1 MNINLSTTY
10 GGLALKNPIVVG
22 ASNLVTNAENLV
34 QLQEAG
40 AAAIVYKSLFEE
52 QIELES
58 FQLSQ
63 MQEAY
68 SDWDSE
74 HSSLFPPIAHAGP
87 AEHLRQLK
95 EARKKL
101 TIPLIG
107 SLNCINDDSWLEYA
121 LKMEDTGIDALELN
135 FYQTNTDF
143 GLTSETVEDRQ
154 LKALELVR
162 AGVRLPLF
170 VKLSPFY
177 TNTLRLI
184 SRMDQFDVGGFVLFN
199 RLFQPDIDI
208 EEEKHYYPYNF
219 SNENDNRLALRYA
232 GLLHKKVKG
241 SIVANTGILHGK
253 DVVRML
259 LAGADA
265 VQVVS
270 AIYKKGI
277 QTIPHMLQEIKAWM
291 HRKNYKEIDDFQGK
305 LSKHNLTD
313 PYAYKR
319 AQYVDILLNSELFM
333 SYHPKQVANSR
344 EDGKEDYNHQL

>member
-1 MNINLSTTY
+1 MNTNLSTTY
-10 GGLALKNPIVVG
+10 GGLTLKNPVVVG
-22 ASNLVTNAENLV
+22 ASNLVTNPENLT
-34 QLQEAG
+34 QLEEAG

-58 FQLSQ
+58 YRMDQL
-63 MQEAY
+63 QETY

-95 EARKKL
+95 EARKKI

-135 FYQTNTDF
+135 FYQTSIDF
-143 GLTSETVEDRQ
+143 TLGPESIEGRQ

-177 TNTLRLI
+177 TNTLRLV
-184 SRMDQFDVGGFVLFN
+184 SKMDAFDVDGYILFN

-219 SNENDNRLALRYA
+219 SSESDNRLALRYA
-232 GLLHKKVKG
+232 GLLHGKVKG
-241 SIVANTGILHGK
+241 SIVANTGILHGR
-253 DVVRML
+253 DVVKML

-270 AIYKKGI
+270 AIYKRGM
-277 QTIPHMLQEIKAWM
+277 QAIPHMLQEIKSWM
-291 HRKNYKEIDDFQGK
+291 HRKNYTALDEFQGK
-305 LSKHNLTD
+305 LSKHKLPD
-313 PYAYKR
+313 PYAYQR
-319 AQYVDILLNSELFM
+319 AQYVDILMNSELFM
-333 SYHPKQVANSR
+333 SHHPKNITN
-344 EDGKEDYNHQL
+344 GKEDEKGDHRNKL

>member
-1 MNINLSTTY
+1 MNTNLSTTY
-10 GGLALKNPIVVG
+10 GGLVLKNPIVVG
-22 ASNLVTNAENLV
+22 ASNLVTNPENLV
-34 QLQEAG
+34 QLEEAG

-58 FQLSQ
+58 FKMSQ
-63 MQEAY
+63 MQEVY

-95 EARKKL
+95 EARKKIS
-101 TIPLIG
+101 IPLIG
-107 SLNCINDDSWLEYA
+107 SLNCINEDSWLEYA

-135 FYQTNTDF
+135 FYYTNTDF
-143 GLTSETVEDRQ
+143 TVTAESIEAKH
-154 LKALELVR
+154 LKTLELVK

-184 SRMDQFDVGGFVLFN
+184 SRMDDFDVDGFILFN

-208 EEEKHYYPYNF
+208 EEEEHHYPYNF
-219 SNENDNRLALRYA
+219 SSESDNRLALRYA
-232 GLLHKKVKG
+232 GLLHKKISG
-241 SIVANTGILHGK
+241 SIIANTGILHGK
-253 DVVRML
+253 DVVKML

-277 QTIPHMLQEIKAWM
+277 QTIPNMLQEIKAWM
-291 HRKNYKEIDDFQGK
+291 HRKDYKSIDDFQGK

-333 SYHPKQVANSR
+333 TYHPKHVISNPKN
-344 EDGKEDYNHQL
+344 GKKDSNDKF